1 MTVRTMASSMDAID
15 YSNSVAVLTENYL
28 KLCTNYELAAMLSKI
43 VGALLASVNDHGDEL
58 SDEEIMEFVLTNVME
73 AKNAF

>member
-1 MTVRTMASSMDAID
+1 MTVKTMASSMDAID
-15 YSNSVAVLTENYL
+15 YSNAVAVLTENYL

-43 VGALLASVNDHGDEL
+43 VGALMASSAIEL
-58 SDEEIMEFVLTNVME
+58 DDEELMEFVITNVME

>member
-1 MTVRTMASSMDAID
+1 MPVRTIISSMDAVD
-15 YSNSVAVLTENYL
+15 YSNAVAVLTENYL

-58 SDEEIMEFVLTNVME
+58 TDEEMMEFVITNVME